1 MNGFKNC
8 IFKSLSLKF
17 TKTPQMS
24 YLINY
29 IYLDNLT
36 EKNPFI
42 IEMWN
47 SAMKMLLKQTLAL
60 YNSKE
65 FI

>member
-24 YLINY
+24 YLINH